1 MLIKQAN
8 KRVWHLPL
16 LFLFNNSFNP
26 QSYVWNRCH
35 NLLMMSMNLS
45 DIAILKMENTGYHCI
60 ITWISKTDAINV
72 LQNIDSTEKIGTLE
86 KPRAIWS
93 YKFTRNSN

>member
-1 MLIKQAN
+1 
-8 KRVWHLPL
+8 
-16 LFLFNNSFNP
+16 
-26 QSYVWNRCH
+26 
-35 NLLMMSMNLS
+35 MMCMNLS

-60 ITWISKTDAINV
+60 ITRISKTDAINL

-93 YKFTRNSN
+93 YKFTRNSNLKKMETYRLKENKKIWNYR